1 MTFSPDTEFPYGVLQ
16 QLTPLVRR
24 IIAANPGPFTGPGTG
39 TYVVGRGRVAVI
51 DPGPLDQDHID
62 RLLDG
67 LAGETVSHILITHT
81 HIDHSPGAGPLQR
94 ATGAPTYGFGRHGE
108 LTGGALGGGDAEFI
122 PDIRLR
128 TGEKVAGDGWSLEA
142 LHTPG
147 HCSNH
152 LCYALAEETAL
163 FAGDQVMGWSTTVIN
178 PPDGNMTQYMA
189 ALAGMKE
196 RTDAGLDSIYWPTH
210 GAAIRAPGKRLAEL
224 IEHRER
230 RRSRILERLAAG
242 DETITA
248 IVKAIYILPHKSL
261 VPAAARSVLSQM
273 LELIEEGVVEADGA
287 PTIEARYRL
296 LP

>member
-1 MTFSPDTEFPYGVLQ
+1 MNFSPDTEFPYGELQ
-16 QLTPLVRR
+16 QLTPLIRR
-24 IIAANPGPFTGPGTG
+24 IIAPNPGPFTGPGTG
-39 TYVVGRGRVAVI
+39 TYVVGHGQVAVI
-51 DPGPLDQDHID
+51 DPGPLDQEHIK
-62 RLLDG
+62 RLLAG

-108 LTGGALGGGDAEFI
+108 LTGGALGGGDAEFT

-128 TGEKVAGDGWSLEA
+128 TGESVSGADWSLEA
-142 LHTPG
+142 MHTPG

-152 LCYALAEETAL
+152 LCYALAQEKAL
-163 FAGDQVMGWSTTVIN
+163 FAGDQVMGWSTTVIS

-189 ALAGMKE
+189 ALAGMKQ
-196 RTDAGLDSIYWPTH
+196 RTDTGLDSIYWPTH
-210 GAAIRAPGKRLAEL
+210 GAAIRDPGGRLAEL

-230 RRSRILERLAAG
+230 RRSRILERMAAG
-242 DETITA
+242 DETIPA

-273 LELIEEGVVEADGA
+273 LELIEEGVVEVDGT
-287 PTIEARYRL
+287 PTVEARYRL
-296 LP
+296 K